1 MPHSPESPEPRGP
14 SQRPG
19 PQGRPGVPRRSVVA
33 ALAGLGAAGALG
45 ACGPARPRTRAGESL
60 RARFHMTPPSGWLCD
75 GQRPV
80 VLNGRTHLYYLHART
95 NAGPGGWDVC
105 TTEDLVAFSG
115 NRVAI
120 PMQDGVPVW
129 TGSAVV
135 DEENT
140 AGFGAGALV
149 VLATRPTGGEA
160 RHQEQYLYW
169 SRDGESFTARPDPVI
184 ANPDA
189 DGAVTPEQIGNAEWF
204 RDPKVVRDPE
214 RSQWVCVIGRKKYL
228 SVYVSGDL
236 LEWSWAS
243 NFDYLVDGA
252 ADLGGMECPDLFR
265 ITADD
270 GGEHWVIAASMD
282 GSASGLPMTYAYW
295 VGRWDGARFTAHDP
309 APQWL
314 DWGWDWYSAVT
325 WPSAQD
331 PERVRC
337 AIGWMNNWKYAARDA
352 PTDATDGY
360 NGQMSVVRRIRLAH
374 RPDGR
379 YSLLSE
385 PVPALRDALGEPR
398 TLKRQEVSGRWEA
411 PWSGRAY
418 ELEVDIEWDAADDVG
433 VSVGCT
439 PDDARRTDIGVRDG
453 RVYVDRGPSDRAD
466 CSFLPYWRAEAPIDP
481 AARQVRLRIEVDM
494 QSVEVFVD
502 DGGVVLSQ
510 QVHFEADDAV
520 VRLYAHGGCAV
531 FSNAAFR
538 PARA

>member
-1 MPHSPESPEPRGP
+1 MTHSPAPRGP
-14 SQRPG
+14 QGPPGPPERPG
-19 PQGRPGVPRRSVVA
+19 ISRRSVVA
-33 ALAGLGAAGALG
+33 ALAGLGGAVSLG
-45 ACGPARPRTRAGESL
+45 ACASPRERARAGESL
-60 RARFHMTPPSGWLCD
+60 RARFHMTPPRGWLCD
-75 GQRPV
+75 CQRPV
-80 VLNGRTHLYYLHART
+80 VLNGRTHLYYLHAQT

-105 TTEDLVAFSG
+105 TSEDLVAFGG

-120 PMQDGVPVW
+120 PMGDGVPVW

-135 DEENT
+135 DEDGT

-149 VLATRPTGGEA
+149 VLATRPTGGQA

-169 SRDGESFTARPDPVI
+169 SHDGESFTARPEPVI
-184 ANPDA
+184 ANPDG
-189 DGAVTPEQIGNAEWF
+189 DVAVTPEEIGNAEWF
-204 RDPKVVRDPE
+204 RDPKVVRDQD
-214 RSQWVCVIGRKKYL
+214 RSQWVCVIGRRKYL
-228 SVYVSGDL
+228 SVYVSGNLID
-236 LEWSWAS
+236 WSWAS

-270 GGEHWVIAASMD
+270 GSAHWIIAASMD
-282 GSASGLPMTYAYW
+282 AYASGLPMTYAYW
-295 VGRWDGARFTAHDP
+295 VGQWDGTRFTADDI

-314 DWGWDWYSAVT
+314 DRGWDWYAAVT
-325 WPSAQD
+325 WPSEED
-331 PERVRC
+331 PERVRH
-337 AIGWMNNWKYAARDA
+337 AIGWMNNWKYAARDT
-352 PTDATDGY
+352 PTDASDGY
-360 NGQMSVVRRIRLAH
+360 NGQMSVVRRIRLVR
-374 RPDGR
+374 RPDGH

-398 TLKRQEVSGRWEA
+398 ALERREVSGRWEA
-411 PWSGRAY
+411 PWSGCAY
-418 ELEVDIEWDAADDVG
+418 ELELDIEWDAADDVG
-433 VSVGCT
+433 VSVGCA
-439 PDDARRTDIGVRDG
+439 PDDARHTDIGVRDG

-481 AARQVRLRIEVDM
+481 AARRVRLRIEVDT

-510 QVHFEADDAV
+510 QMHFEADDAV
-520 VRLYAHGGCAV
+520 VRLYAHGGPAV

>member
-1 MPHSPESPEPRGP
+1 MTHSPHSPAPRGP
-14 SQRPG
+14 QGPPG
-19 PQGRPGVPRRSVVA
+19 PPERPGVSRRSVVA
-33 ALAGLGAAGALG
+33 ALAGLGGAVSLG
-45 ACGPARPRTRAGESL
+45 ACASPRERARAGESL
-60 RARFHMTPPSGWLCD
+60 RARFHMTPPRGWLCD
-75 GQRPV
+75 CQRPV
-80 VLNGRTHLYYLHART
+80 VLNGRTHLYYLHAQT

-105 TTEDLVAFSG
+105 TSEDLVAFGG

-120 PMQDGVPVW
+120 PMGDGVPVW

-135 DEENT
+135 DEDGT

-149 VLATRPTGGEA
+149 VLATRPTGGQA

-169 SRDGESFTARPDPVI
+169 SHDGESFTARPEPVI
-184 ANPDA
+184 ANPDG
-189 DGAVTPEQIGNAEWF
+189 DVAVTPEEIGNAEWF
-204 RDPKVVRDPE
+204 RDPKVVRDQD
-214 RSQWVCVIGRKKYL
+214 RSQWVCVIGRRKYL
-228 SVYVSGDL
+228 SVYVSGNLID
-236 LEWSWAS
+236 WSWAS

-295 VGRWDGARFTAHDP
+295 VGQWDGTRFTADDI

-314 DWGWDWYSAVT
+314 DRGWDWYAAVT
-325 WPSAQD
+325 WPSEED
-331 PERVRC
+331 PERVRH
-337 AIGWMNNWKYAARDA
+337 AIGWMNNWKYAARDT
-352 PTDATDGY
+352 PTDASDGY
-360 NGQMSVVRRIRLAH
+360 NGQMSVVRRIRLVR

-398 TLKRQEVSGRWEA
+398 ALERREVSGRWEA

-418 ELEVDIEWDAADDVG
+418 ELELDIEWDAADDVG
-433 VSVGCT
+433 VSVGCA
-439 PDDARRTDIGVRDG
+439 PDDARHTDIGVRDG

-466 CSFLPYWRAEAPIDP
+466 CSFRPYLRAEAPIDP
-481 AARQVRLRIEVDM
+481 GARRVHLRIEVDT

-502 DGGVVLSQ
+502 DGGVVVSQ
-510 QVHFEADDAV
+510 QVYFQADDAA
-520 VRLYAHGGCAV
+520 VRLYAHGDPAV
-531 FSNAAFR
+531 FSHAAFR
-538 PARA
+538 PART

>member
-1 MPHSPESPEPRGP
+1 MTHSPAPRGP
-14 SQRPG
+14 
-19 PQGRPGVPRRSVVA
+19 QGLQVPPERPGVSRRSVVA
-33 ALAGLGAAGALG
+33 ALAGLGGAVSLG
-45 ACGPARPRTRAGESL
+45 ACASPRERARAGESL
-60 RARFHMTPPSGWLCD
+60 RARFHMTPPRGWLCD
-75 GQRPV
+75 CQRPV
-80 VLNGRTHLYYLHART
+80 VLNGRTHLYYLHAQT

-105 TTEDLVAFSG
+105 TSEDLVAFGG

-120 PMQDGVPVW
+120 PMGDGVPVW

-135 DEENT
+135 DEDGT

-149 VLATRPTGGEA
+149 VLATRPTGGRA

-169 SRDGESFTARPDPVI
+169 SHDGESFTARPEPVI
-184 ANPDA
+184 ANPDG
-189 DGAVTPEQIGNAEWF
+189 DVAVTPEEIGNAEWF
-204 RDPKVVRDPE
+204 RDPKVVRDQD
-214 RSQWVCVIGRKKYL
+214 RSQWVCVIGRRKYL
-228 SVYVSGDL
+228 SVYVSGNLID
-236 LEWSWAS
+236 WSWAS

-270 GGEHWVIAASMD
+270 GSAHWIIAASMD
-282 GSASGLPMTYAYW
+282 AYASGLPMTYAYW
-295 VGRWDGARFTAHDP
+295 VGQWDGTRFTADDI

-314 DWGWDWYSAVT
+314 DRGWDWYAVVT
-325 WPSAQD
+325 WPSEED
-331 PERVRC
+331 PERVRH
-337 AIGWMNNWKYAARDA
+337 AIGWMNNWKYAARDT
-352 PTDATDGY
+352 PTDASDGY
-360 NGQMSVVRRIRLAH
+360 NGQMSVVRRIRLVR

-466 CSFLPYWRAEAPIDP
+466 CSFRPYLRAEAPIDP
-481 AARQVRLRIEVDM
+481 GARRVHLRIEVDT

-502 DGGVVLSQ
+502 DGGVVVSQ
-510 QVHFEADDAV
+510 QVYFQADDAA

-531 FSNAAFR
+531 FSHAAFR
-538 PARA
+538 PART

>member
-1 MPHSPESPEPRGP
+1 MTHSPAPRGP
-14 SQRPG
+14 QGPPG
-19 PQGRPGVPRRSVVA
+19 PPERPGVSRRSVVA
-33 ALAGLGAAGALG
+33 ALAGLGGAVSLG
-45 ACGPARPRTRAGESL
+45 ACASPRERARAGESL
-60 RARFHMTPPSGWLCD
+60 RARFHMTPPRGWLCD
-75 GQRPV
+75 CQRPV
-80 VLNGRTHLYYLHART
+80 VLNGRTHLYYLHAQT

-184 ANPDA
+184 ANPDG
-189 DGAVTPEQIGNAEWF
+189 DGAVTPEEIDNAEWF
-204 RDPKVVRDPE
+204 RDPKVVRDRE
-214 RSQWVCVIGRKKYL
+214 RSQWVCVIGRRKYL

-243 NFDYLVDGA
+243 NFDYLTDGA

-270 GGEHWVIAASMD
+270 GSAHWVIAASMD
-282 GSASGLPMTYAYW
+282 GSASALPMTYAYW
-295 VGRWDGARFTAHDP
+295 VGQWDGARFTAHDP

-337 AIGWMNNWKYAARDA
+337 AIGWMNNWKYAARDV
-352 PTDATDGY
+352 PTDAADGY
-360 NGQMSVVRRIRLAH
+360 NGQMSVVRRIRLAR

-385 PVPALRDALGEPR
+385 PVPELRDALGEPR
-398 TLKRQEVSGRWEA
+398 TLARQEVSGRWEA

-418 ELEVDIEWDAADDVG
+418 ELELDVEWDAADDVG

-466 CSFLPYWRAEAPIDP
+466 CSFLPYSRAEAPIDP
-481 AARQVRLRIEVDM
+481 AARRVRLRIEVDM

-502 DGGVVLSQ
+502 DGGAVVSQ
-510 QVHFEADDAV
+510 QVYFEAGDAL
-520 VRLYAHGGCAV
+520 VRLYAHGGCAI